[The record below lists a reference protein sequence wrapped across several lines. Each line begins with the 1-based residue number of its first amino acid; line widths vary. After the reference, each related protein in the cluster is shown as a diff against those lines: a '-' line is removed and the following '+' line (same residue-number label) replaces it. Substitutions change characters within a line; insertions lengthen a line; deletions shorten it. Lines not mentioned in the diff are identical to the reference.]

1 MRGLNRAGVFHDVD
15 LEVRAG
21 EIVGLAGLVGAGRSE
36 VARAVFGVDPYDS
49 GSVSISGKDVKA
61 HDPRAAIRAG
71 MAFIPEDRRKQ
82 GLVIDSSVTRNV
94 AGVIR
99 RGIAKG
105 GLLTSAMENRAAGPW
120 ASRLEVKTSALDM
133 NAATM
138 SGGNQQKVVIA
149 KWLATQP
156 KLLIID
162 EPTRGIDVG
171 TKAEVHRLL
180 SELAG
185 QGLAILMISSELPEV
200 LGMADRV
207 LVLCEGRITAELDR
221 ADATPRGRHAR
232 RHPPPGDRP
241 MNTDIERTEP
251 DTEVSAGEALL
262 VEPSRLSPTRRALTT
277 VLRSRELS
285 IFLVLV
291 AVVVLATS
299 KNNSFLFS
307 SDGWRNFLLN
317 PSILV
322 LLAVGQ
328 GVVIIT
334 RNVDLSVGSVMALT
348 AYLTGRLFVDQPGL
362 PIVAVIAACLLLGA
376 ALGLVNGLL
385 VAYGKVPALVITL
398 GTLYIYRGIMLT
410 WAGSDRIN
418 AGDLPREFLRLG
430 TRSVLGVPA
439 LTIIAVVVLA
449 AVGYYLH
456 TARGGRELYAIG
468 SDPDAAVLYGLPVRR
483 RLLAAFVLS
492 GALAGLA
499 GALYTARYG
508 TVSSSVGSGIELQA
522 VAAAVIGGIAIF
534 GGSGTVWGAAIGA
547 FLLVTI
553 NRALPSLGIEDFWQR
568 AVVGALILGAIVLDR
583 VLATRQ
589 ARKLAESR
597 DRA

>member
-1 MRGLNRAGVFHDVD
+1 MSHTDV
-15 LEVRAG
+15 ERPESRPG
-21 EIVGLAGLVGAGRSE
+21 SE
-36 VARAVFGVDPYDS
+36 HVVA
-49 GSVSISGKDVKA
+49 
-61 HDPRAAIRAG
+61 
-71 MAFIPEDRRKQ
+71 
-82 GLVIDSSVTRNV
+82 SS
-94 AGVIR
+94 
-99 RGIAKG
+99 
-105 GLLTSAMENRAAGPW
+105 
-120 ASRLEVKTSALDM
+120 
-133 NAATM
+133 
-138 SGGNQQKVVIA
+138 
-149 KWLATQP
+149 
-156 KLLIID
+156 
-162 EPTRGIDVG
+162 
-171 TKAEVHRLL
+171 
-180 SELAG
+180 
-185 QGLAILMISSELPEV
+185 
-200 LGMADRV
+200 
-207 LVLCEGRITAELDR
+207 
-221 ADATPRGRHAR
+221 
-232 RHPPPGDRP
+232 
-241 MNTDIERTEP
+241 
-251 DTEVSAGEALL
+251 EALL
-262 VEPSRLSPTRRALTT
+262 VEPSRLSPARRALTT

-291 AVVVLATS
+291 AVVVLATT

-317 PSILV
+317 PSILL

-328 GVVIIT
+328 AVVIIT

-348 AYLTGRLFVDQPGL
+348 AYLTGRLFIDQPQL
-362 PIVAVIAACLLLGA
+362 PIVAVLAACLLLGA
-376 ALGLVNGLL
+376 VLGLVNGAL
-385 VAYGKVPALVITL
+385 VAYGGVPALVITL

-430 TRSVLGVPA
+430 TRTTLGIPW
-439 LTIIAVVVLA
+439 LTILAVVVLA

-468 SDPDAAVLYGLPVRR
+468 SDPDAAVLYGLAVKR

-508 TVSSSVGSGIELQA
+508 TVSSSVGS
-522 VAAAVIGGIAIF
+522 AIF

-568 AVVGALILGAIVLDR
+568 AVVGVLILGAIVLDR
-583 VLATRQ
+583 VLARRQ

-597 DRA
+597 DRT

>member
-1 MRGLNRAGVFHDVD
+1 MSHTDVERPD
-15 LEVRAG
+15 AE
-21 EIVGLAGLVGAGRSE
+21 
-36 VARAVFGVDPYDS
+36 
-49 GSVSISGKDVKA
+49 
-61 HDPRAAIRAG
+61 
-71 MAFIPEDRRKQ
+71 
-82 GLVIDSSVTRNV
+82 SS
-94 AGVIR
+94 
-99 RGIAKG
+99 
-105 GLLTSAMENRAAGPW
+105 
-120 ASRLEVKTSALDM
+120 
-133 NAATM
+133 
-138 SGGNQQKVVIA
+138 
-149 KWLATQP
+149 
-156 KLLIID
+156 
-162 EPTRGIDVG
+162 
-171 TKAEVHRLL
+171 
-180 SELAG
+180 
-185 QGLAILMISSELPEV
+185 
-200 LGMADRV
+200 
-207 LVLCEGRITAELDR
+207 
-221 ADATPRGRHAR
+221 
-232 RHPPPGDRP
+232 
-241 MNTDIERTEP
+241 
-251 DTEVSAGEALL
+251 EVSASEALL
-262 VEPSRLSPTRRALTT
+262 VEPSRLSPTRRVLTT

-291 AVVVLATS
+291 AVVVLATT
-299 KNNSFLFS
+299 KNESFLFS

-348 AYLTGRLFVDQPGL
+348 AYLTGRLFIEQPGL
-362 PIVAVIAACLLLGA
+362 PVVVVLAACLLLGA
-376 ALGLVNGLL
+376 VLGLVNGAL
-385 VAYGKVPALVITL
+385 VAYGNVPALVITL

-430 TRSVLGVPA
+430 TRAVVGIPV
-439 LTIIAVVVLA
+439 LTIIALVVLA

-468 SDPDAAVLYGLPVRR
+468 SDPDAAVLYGLAVRR
-483 RLLAAFVLS
+483 RVLAAFVLS

-508 TVSSSVGSGIELQA
+508 TVSSSVGNGIELQA

-583 VLATRQ
+583 VLAARQ
-589 ARKLAESR
+589 ARRLAESR
-597 DRA
+597 DHA